1 MENRDLLNNE
11 LEVSPA
17 VQRYFLEMA
26 KWGRFLAII
35 GFVFCVFLAVFSFF
49 IPSIIMEIPPNDT
62 LAPGLSSWTSTGIT
76 ALYLVLAIVLFFFC
90 FYFNKFSE
98 KIRVCVETSN
108 QENFDSAIKNLKTVF
123 RFLGFLTIIML
134 SVYAIIFVVTM
145 IRLALA

>member
-76 ALYLVLAIVLFFFC
+76 ALYLVLAIVLFFPC
-90 FYFNKFSE
+90 FYLYKFSE

-145 IRLALA
+145 IRIALA